1 MKILAID
8 QSTKKIWLAFFDKD
22 SLVYSKHSELEHTD
36 DLYSK
41 FQKMVRFMVDELEIW
56 KPDIVFTED
65 PMSLARVNPNICMKL
80 TITLTA
86 MIYACGNRW
95 IQLEVLSPSQIKKVV
110 TGKGNAKK
118 DLVRE
123 YINKKYWTNIK
134 SEDECD
140 AIAIWLTWISK
151 IIK

>member
-1 MKILAID
+1 MKLLAID
-8 QSTKKIWLAFFDKD
+8 QSTKKIWLAFFHWEELEYSGHD
-22 SLVYSKHSELEHTD
+22 SLLPID
-36 DLYSK
+36 DLYWK
-41 FQKMVRFMVDELEIW
+41 FLHMMDFMTQTLDIW
-56 KPDIVFTED
+56 NPDIVFTED
-65 PMSLARVNPNICMKL
+65 PMSLARVNPKVCMRL
-80 TITLTA
+80 TITLSA

-123 YINKKYWTNIK
+123 CINKKYQTNIQ

-151 IIK
+151 II